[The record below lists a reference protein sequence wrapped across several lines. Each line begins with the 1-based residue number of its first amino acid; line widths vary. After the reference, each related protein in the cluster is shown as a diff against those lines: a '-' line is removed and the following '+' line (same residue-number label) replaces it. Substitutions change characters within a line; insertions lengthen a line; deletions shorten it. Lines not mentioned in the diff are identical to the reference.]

1 MERQR
6 VSSTTR
12 LNQFSEGSRDQASRG
27 SRDQAS
33 PAARRRGQPAQRLG
47 WGAGALGVLLLAL
60 GCSTPLDKGRT
71 AWADGQGNW
80 DVAEPHYKEAVDR
93 KNAESEVASEELYEI
108 YMQLAA
114 ANKKG
119 KPKKAEAQ
127 YRAALELQPTS
138 AEARTGLIRLLMT
151 LYRYD
156 EAFTLANEGATS
168 GKCPGC
174 KRLLAVMLIE
184 GGDQRSEAGDWP
196 GAEASYAAAMDLLP
210 DASVALGLTRARI
223 GQKKAVEAVESLK
236 QAAAMIDQ
244 NDQQGRQRFLDLR
257 KDLVTIALEAGKPEL
272 ADEVLDVAPKG
283 VSSTEQLGL
292 MIDTSMQLTAVGKAD
307 EALARMQA
315 LAVAASEG
323 KLALNEE
330 QKAELL
336 VRVALVFGARA
347 NQRLAN
353 GDAAGASADLDEAL
367 KLVPGEPT
375 ITLQKALVFATQ
387 GDLKGARELMAT
399 LPRKTAGFRQA
410 DAIVF
415 ALDAEK
421 ALAAGKLAAAAEAVS
436 YGKLADASLPEIRI
450 AAAQVLLA
458 SPLETDM
465 LKKEARELRS
475 LSLVEY
481 PKNKPV
487 RAGEALAELA
497 FARTAHDTQ
506 DKLFP
511 FRDPGRLARLDAAL
525 AKAKEVYPLPV
536 SHVPEPKAV
545 LVFKNTGAGELE
557 LLAEGHR
564 FFRKKK
570 KLAAGESGEIE
581 MPKPGLLVLTTTA
594 GETEQKAM
602 FIAEPNTKVEISLP
616 FPTGK

>member
-12 LNQFSEGSRDQASRG
+12 LISPPTPGRRTRG
-27 SRDQAS
+27 LA
-33 PAARRRGQPAQRLG
+33 RLG
-47 WGAGALGVLLLAL
+47 AGIACLLLAV
-60 GCSTPLDKGRT
+60 GCATPLDKGRT
-71 AWADGQGNW
+71 AWAEGQGNW
-80 DVAEPHYKEAVDR
+80 DIAEPFYKEAVANK
-93 KNAESEVASEELYEI
+93 KNGEDEVAAEELYEI

-114 ANKKG
+114 ANKKD
-119 KPKKAEAQ
+119 KPKKAEQQ
-127 YRAALELQPTS
+127 YRAALELQPQS

-156 EAFTLANEGATS
+156 EAFALANEGATS

-210 DASVALGLTRARI
+210 DASIALGLTRARV
-223 GQKKAVEAVESLK
+223 GQKKAAEAFESLK
-236 QAAAMIDQ
+236 QAASMIDQ
-244 NDQQGRQRFLDLR
+244 NDVQGRTRFLELR
-257 KDLVTIALEAGKPEL
+257 KDLVTVALESGHPEL

-283 VSSTEQLGL
+283 VSPTEQLGL
-292 MIDTSMQLTAVGKAD
+292 MIDTSMQLTAAGKAD

-315 LAVAASEG
+315 LANAASEG
-323 KLALNEE
+323 KLPLNEE

-336 VRVALVFGARA
+336 TRVALVFGARA
-347 NQRLAN
+347 NQRVAS
-353 GDAAGASADLDEAL
+353 GDVAGASADLDEAL

-375 ITLQKALVFATQ
+375 ITMQKALVFASQ
-387 GDLKGARELMAT
+387 GDLKAAREEMGK
-399 LPRKTAGFRQA
+399 LPRKTPGFRTA
-410 DAIVF
+410 DSIIFAIEVDK
-415 ALDAEK
+415 L
-421 ALAAGKLAAAAEAVS
+421 LAAGKLGQAVDVVD
-436 YGKLADASLPEIRI
+436 YGKRADPNTPEIRI

-458 SPLETDM
+458 SALETDM
-465 LKKEARELRS
+465 LKKEARDLRS
-475 LSLVEY
+475 MSLVKY

-497 FARTAHDTQ
+497 FARQAHDTQ

-511 FRDPGRLARLDAAL
+511 FRDPGRLARLDATL

-536 SHVPEPKAV
+536 SYVAEPKAV
-545 LVFKNTGAGELE
+545 LVLKNTGAAEVELV
-557 LLAEGHR
+557 AEGHR

-570 KLAAGESGEIE
+570 KLAAGETGEIE
-581 MPKPGLLVLTTTA
+581 MPKPGLLVLTT
-594 GETEQKAM
+594 GEGDSEQKAM
-602 FIAEPNTKVEISLP
+602 FIAEPFTKVEISLP
-616 FPTGK
+616 LPGK

>member
-12 LNQFSEGSRDQASRG
+12 LISPPTPGRRTRG
-27 SRDQAS
+27 LA
-33 PAARRRGQPAQRLG
+33 RLG
-47 WGAGALGVLLLAL
+47 AGIACLLLAV
-60 GCSTPLDKGRT
+60 GCATPLDKGRT
-71 AWADGQGNW
+71 AWAEGQGNW
-80 DVAEPHYKEAVDR
+80 DIAEPFYKEAVANK
-93 KNAESEVASEELYEI
+93 KNGEDEVAAEELYEI

-114 ANKKG
+114 ANKKD
-119 KPKKAEAQ
+119 KPKKAEQQ
-127 YRAALELQPTS
+127 YRAALELQPQS

-156 EAFTLANEGATS
+156 EAFALANEGATS

-210 DASVALGLTRARI
+210 DASIALGLTRARV
-223 GQKKAVEAVESLK
+223 GQKKAAEAFESLK
-236 QAAAMIDQ
+236 QAASMIDQ
-244 NDQQGRQRFLDLR
+244 NDVQGRTRFLELR
-257 KDLVTIALEAGKPEL
+257 KDLVTVALESGHPEL

-283 VSSTEQLGL
+283 VSPTEQLGL
-292 MIDTSMQLTAVGKAD
+292 MIDTSMQLTAAGKAD

-315 LAVAASEG
+315 LANAASEG
-323 KLALNEE
+323 KLPLNEE

-336 VRVALVFGARA
+336 TRVALVFGARA
-347 NQRLAN
+347 NQRMAN
-353 GDAAGASADLDEAL
+353 GDVAGASADLDEAL

-375 ITLQKALVFATQ
+375 ITMQKALVFAAQ
-387 GDLKGARELMAT
+387 GDLKAAREEMGK
-399 LPRKTAGFRQA
+399 LPRKTPGFRTA
-410 DAIVF
+410 DSIIFAIEVDK
-415 ALDAEK
+415 L
-421 ALAAGKLAAAAEAVS
+421 LAAGKLGQAVDVVD
-436 YGKLADASLPEIRI
+436 YGKRADPNTPEIRI

-458 SPLETDM
+458 SALETDM
-465 LKKEARELRS
+465 LKKEARDLRS
-475 LSLVEY
+475 MSLVKY

-497 FARTAHDTQ
+497 FARQAHDTQ

-511 FRDPGRLARLDAAL
+511 FRDPGRLARLDATL

-536 SHVPEPKAV
+536 SYVAEPKAV
-545 LVFKNTGAGELE
+545 LVLKNTGAAEVELV
-557 LLAEGHR
+557 AEGHR

-570 KLAAGESGEIE
+570 KLAAGETGEIE
-581 MPKPGLLVLTTTA
+581 MPKPGLLVLTT
-594 GETEQKAM
+594 GEGDSEQKAM
-602 FIAEPNTKVEISLP
+602 FIAEPFTKVEISLP
-616 FPTGK
+616 LPGK

>member
-12 LNQFSEGSRDQASRG
+12 LNQISREGVPVEG
-27 SRDQAS
+27 V
-33 PAARRRGQPAQRLG
+33 PGEGRRTKRLG
-47 WGAGALGVLLLAL
+47 WRDAALGVLALAI
-60 GCSTPLDKGRT
+60 GCATPLDKGRT

-80 DVAEPHYKEAVDR
+80 EVAEPHYKEAVAR
-93 KNAESEVASEELYEI
+93 KNAESEVAAEELYEI

-114 ANKKG
+114 ANKKD
-119 KPKKAEAQ
+119 KPKAAEAQ

-151 LYRYD
+151 LYRYE
-156 EAFTLANEGATS
+156 EAFALANEGATS

-184 GGDQRSEAGDWP
+184 GGDQRSETGDWP

-210 DASVALGLTRARI
+210 DASIALGLTRARI
-223 GQKKAVEAVESLK
+223 GQKKAAEAAESLK

-244 NDQQGRQRFLDLR
+244 NDVQGRQRFLELR
-257 KDLVTIALEAGKPEL
+257 KDLVTIALEAGQAEL
-272 ADEVLDVAPKG
+272 ADQVLDVAPKG
-283 VSSTEQLGL
+283 VSATEQLGL
-292 MIDTSMQLTAVGKAD
+292 MIDTSMSLTAAGKPD

-315 LAVAASEG
+315 LAQAASEG
-323 KLALNEE
+323 KLALTEE

-353 GDAAGASADLDEAL
+353 GDAGGAAADLEEAL

-375 ITLQKALVFATQ
+375 ITMQKALVFAYG
-387 GDLKGARELMAT
+387 GDIKAAREEMGK
-399 LPRKTAGFRQA
+399 LPRKTPGFRTA
-410 DAIVF
+410 DSIIY
-415 ALDAEK
+415 ALEAEK
-421 ALAAGKLAAAAEAVS
+421 LLAAGKVAAAAENVD
-436 YGKLADASLPEIRI
+436 YGKRADPNTPEIRI
-450 AAAQVLLA
+450 ASAQVLLA

-465 LKKEARELRS
+465 LKKEARDLRS
-475 LSLVEY
+475 LSIVNY

-487 RAGEALAELA
+487 RAGEALAELS
-497 FARTAHDTQ
+497 FARQAHEAQ

-525 AKAKEVYPLPV
+525 AKVKEVYPFPV
-536 SHVPEPKAV
+536 THLAEPKAV
-545 LVFKNTGAGELE
+545 LVFKNTGAAEVE

-570 KLAAGESGEIE
+570 KLAAGETGEIE
-581 MPKPGLLVLTTTA
+581 MAKPGLLVLTTNP

-602 FIAEPNTKVEISLP
+602 FIAEPFTKVEISLP
-616 FPTGK
+616 LPTGK